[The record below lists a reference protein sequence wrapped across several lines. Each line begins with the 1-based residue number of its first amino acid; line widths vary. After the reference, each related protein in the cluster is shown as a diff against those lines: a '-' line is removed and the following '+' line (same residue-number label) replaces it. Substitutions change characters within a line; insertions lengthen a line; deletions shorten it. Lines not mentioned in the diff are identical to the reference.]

1 MTVESARRQFGSAL
15 KAKRQTLALS
25 LRDLEE
31 KAGVPFAVVSMI
43 ESGQRAVGPDH
54 AAKIA
59 DALKLA
65 VGERDEFLKLAART
79 VTARGRKQTATG
91 CPPLLA
97 QRFAEHLAFVLRT
110 DLAKI
115 DSFGCVQFP
124 SPSAFPEAGAP
135 VPRLH
140 YACER
145 GATFVNPKPAVWE
158 QINSH
163 KGFPVLM
170 LVYRRNGEQVLVRC
184 GAQIF

>member
-15 KAKRQTLALS
+15 KAKRQALDLS
-25 LRDLEE
+25 LRDLEQ

-59 DALKLA
+59 DNLKLA

-97 QRFAEHLAFVLRT
+97 QRFAEHLSFLLRL
-110 DLAKI
+110 DFSRINL
-115 DSFGCVQFP
+115 FGCVQLP
-124 SPSAFPEAGAP
+124 SLFPEAG
-135 VPRLH
+135 VPGPIIH
-140 YACER
+140 YACEK
-145 GATFVNPKPAVWE
+145 GATFAPPKPAVWDH
-158 QINSH
+158 IKSN
-163 KGFPVLM
+163 KAFPL
-170 LVYRRNGEQVLVRC
+170 LLIVYRRDGKQVVVQC
-184 GAQIF
+184 GARAF